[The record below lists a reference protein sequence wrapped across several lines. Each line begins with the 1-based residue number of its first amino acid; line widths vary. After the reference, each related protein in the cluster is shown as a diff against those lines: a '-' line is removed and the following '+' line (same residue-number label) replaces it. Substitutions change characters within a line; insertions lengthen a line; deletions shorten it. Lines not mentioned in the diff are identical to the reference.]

1 MRRARGGHRA
11 YIQAG
16 ALIVAMTI
24 TLSLASLGEAA
35 PTLEIQS
42 AKPGTLPLEQWQ
54 PWRDRFVG
62 ADGRVVDD
70 VNQISHSEGQGY
82 GQLLAVLAQDRAAF
96 ARMWSFTRS
105 QLLVRDDGL
114 AAWRWDTKSTPHI
127 TDINNASDGDVLI
140 AYSLALAGDLWSSPD
155 FTAAAQDLARA
166 IGHVL
171 IKRFD
176 SRTVLLPAAM
186 GFGPK
191 ERPDG
196 PVVNLSYW
204 IFEAFPILSRL
215 APEADWSALSTT
227 GRELV
232 RTARFGPAKLP
243 SNWISLRD
251 ASPAPAQ
258 GFDALFGYDAVR
270 VPLYL
275 IRAGIADQ
283 SNLEPFATA
292 WRGDDKSPEVVNLSD
307 GRPLNSMDDPGY
319 RMIAAAVACVLYRKP
334 IPVDLKTPNSTAYYP
349 STLRLLAFSA
359 IAQHYPGCL

>member
-11 YIQAG
+11 LLLAG
-16 ALIVAMTI
+16 AFTLATAMT
-24 TLSLASLGEAA
+24 LSSLVEAA
-35 PTLEIQS
+35 PAQEIQS
-42 AKPGTLPLEQWQ
+42 AKPGTLSLEQWQ

-96 ARMWSFTRS
+96 ARIWSFTRI

-114 AAWRWDTKSTPHI
+114 AAWRWDAKSTPHI
-127 TDINNASDGDVLI
+127 TDINDASDGDVLI

-155 FTAAAQDLARA
+155 LTAAAQDVARA
-166 IGHVL
+166 IGRVL

-176 SRTVLLPAAM
+176 KRTVLLPAAI
-186 GFGPK
+186 GFAPK
-191 ERPDG
+191 ERPEG

-204 IFEAFPILSRL
+204 IFEAFPVLSRL
-215 APEADWSALSTT
+215 APEADWSALSMT
-227 GRELV
+227 GRDLV
-232 RTARFGPAKLP
+232 LAARFGPAKLP
-243 SNWISLRD
+243 SNWISLHD
-251 ASPAPAQ
+251 ASPTPAQ

-275 IRAGIADQ
+275 IRAGIGDQ
-283 SNLEPFATA
+283 SSLEPFAAA
-292 WRGDDKSPEVVNLSD
+292 WRGDEKSPQVVNLAD

-319 RMIAAAVACVLYRKP
+319 RMIAAAVACTLYRKP
-334 IPVDLKTPNSTAYYP
+334 IPADLKTPSATAYYP
-349 STLRLLAFSA
+349 STLRLLALSA
-359 IAQHYPGCL
+359 IAQHHPECL

>member
-1 MRRARGGHRA
+1 MRHARRRHRARLL
-11 YIQAG
+11 AG
-16 ALIVAMTI
+16 ALTLATAMT
-24 TLSLASLGEAA
+24 LSSLVAA
-35 PTLEIQS
+35 EPALEVQS
-42 AKPGTLPLEQWQ
+42 AKPGTLSMDQWQ

-82 GQLLAVLAQDRAAF
+82 GQLLAVLAEDRAAF
-96 ARMWSFTRS
+96 ARIWTFTRS

-114 AAWRWDTKSTPHI
+114 AAWRWDAKSTPHI
-127 TDINNASDGDVLI
+127 TDINDASDGDVLI

-155 FTAAAQDLARA
+155 FTAAAQDVARA
-166 IGHVL
+166 IGRVL

-176 SRTVLLPAAM
+176 NRTVLLPAAI

-215 APEADWSALSTT
+215 APEADWSALSMT
-227 GRELV
+227 GRDLV
-232 RTARFGPAKLP
+232 PAARFGPAKLP
-243 SNWISLRD
+243 SNWISLHD
-251 ASPAPAQ
+251 GSPAPAP

-275 IRAGIADQ
+275 LRAGIGDP
-283 SNLEPFATA
+283 STLEPFAAA
-292 WRGDDKSPEVVNLSD
+292 WRGNEKSPEVVNLAD
-307 GRPLNSMDDPGY
+307 GHPVNSMDDPGY
-319 RMIAAAVACVLYRKP
+319 RMIAAAVACTLYRKP
-334 IPVDLKTPNSTAYYP
+334 IPAELKTPNTTAYYP

-359 IAQHYPGCL
+359 IAQHYPECL